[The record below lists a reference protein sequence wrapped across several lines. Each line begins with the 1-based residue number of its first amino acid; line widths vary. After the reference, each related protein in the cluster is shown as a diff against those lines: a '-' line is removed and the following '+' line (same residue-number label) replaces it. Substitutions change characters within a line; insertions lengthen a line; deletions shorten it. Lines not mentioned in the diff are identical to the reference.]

1 MERKTRFIISIGLCL
16 LTFSYI
22 FTISSISYIILGL
35 YLAYFIANWQN
46 IKKNIILFFW
56 KIRLY

>member
-35 YLAYFIANWQN
+35 YLAYFIAKWQN
-46 IKKNIILFFW
+46 IKKI
-56 KIRLY
+56 